1 MALYNAFKW
10 VRAVWCQMNIQAG
23 ILLHLLC
30 FAKCYSLPER
40 WHTESC
46 SDNWDD
52 SFQWDSAAT
61 GSNQY
66 LKPPSAEQ
74 TNLARTLAR
83 SITLCGALLTRV
95 LWVPK
100 HAYLKPALESP
111 SSMSHVVK
119 QEQGWSAHCGWN
131 LPSTHSSALSSSFLF
146 ACFVLA
152 LALPCPQSEL
162 IQLDNL
168 AENQYRRKK

>member
-1 MALYNAFKW
+1 M
-10 VRAVWCQMNIQAG
+10 RAVWCQMNIQAG

-119 QEQGWSAHCGWN
+119 QEQGWSKCSLWLKSPFYPFLCSQQFIPFCLFCAGAGTS
-131 LPSTHSSALSSSFLF
+131 LPTVWTDSTW
-146 ACFVLA
+146 
-152 LALPCPQSEL
+152 
-162 IQLDNL
+162 
-168 AENQYRRKK
+168 